1 MKESTLA
8 THYVASHRL
17 ADLEQ
22 AIHDLGPKAAHHSC
36 VHRLL
41 CSFEVSHSPSSC
53 AALQHTAAVLYDLT
67 VCLQKTSFGSVM
79 ERLLCSYEVRD
90 SCLLTS
96 AHDAGFFVHDLVVSC
111 IASGKLFN
119 MRDSLS
125 SYAPQCSCWDSSVLG
140 CWPVCVLR

>member
-1 MKESTLA
+1 
-8 THYVASHRL
+8 
-17 ADLEQ
+17 
-22 AIHDLGPKAAHHSC
+22 
-36 VHRLL
+36 
-41 CSFEVSHSPSSC
+41 
-53 AALQHTAAVLYDLT
+53 
-67 VCLQKTSFGSVM
+67 M

-125 SYAPQCSCWDSSVLG
+125 SYAPSVVVGTAVFWAVGL
-140 CWPVCVLR
+140 CVFCGDYCAPSADVAADL